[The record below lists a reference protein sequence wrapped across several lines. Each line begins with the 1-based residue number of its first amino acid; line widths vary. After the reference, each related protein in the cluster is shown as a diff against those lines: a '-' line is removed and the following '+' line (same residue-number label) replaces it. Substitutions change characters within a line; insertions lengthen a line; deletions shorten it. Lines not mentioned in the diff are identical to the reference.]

1 MSNELNYK
9 FEREVTNY
17 KSMTLGEYQLA
28 FNRWLQD
35 EVIKLSRSTEPN
47 LVHTNEP
54 MHKIL
59 PILIKDDHGNEFMLE
74 NFQQVLDMIKKL
86 ERLETEL
93 ELLKH
98 DWNELVSRHEIQTY
112 ELNTLKQA
120 IEIENSRPPEPKKM
134 NDREK
139 TMERWDFW
147 RNEIA
152 NGCTSSQP
160 RDWFESL
167 FCEPEPKTEWISVDD
182 RFPKNSGVVLCV
194 SRGYIGA
201 FTGWYED
208 GIWYDHADGEEFIV
222 THWQPL
228 PDAPICDEVKKEGN
242 DE

>member
-1 MSNELNYK
+1 MSNELK
-9 FEREVTNY
+9 ALME
-17 KSMTLGEYQLA
+17 EY
-28 FNRWLQD
+28 
-35 EVIKLSRSTEPN
+35 IKLLEQEIGSHTAF
-47 LVHTNEP
+47 LFVHGQKPDSLRVSEG
-54 MHKIL
+54 H
-59 PILIKDDHGNEFMLE
+59 
-74 NFQQVLDMIKKL
+74 
-86 ERLETEL
+86 RLR
-93 ELLKH
+93 K
-98 DWNELVSRHEIQTY
+98 
-112 ELNTLKQA
+112 A

>member
-1 MSNELNYK
+1 MSNELK
-9 FEREVTNY
+9 V
-17 KSMTLGEYQLA
+17 SDHLIGAHDITLEDCIKRANSKATTSSYSGNLLD
-28 FNRWLQD
+28 NKDLRR
-35 EVIKLSRSTEPN
+35 VIF
-47 LVHTNEP
+47 LV
-54 MHKIL
+54 
-59 PILIKDDHGNEFMLE
+59 
-74 NFQQVLDMIKKL
+74 
-86 ERLETEL
+86 
-93 ELLKH
+93 
-98 DWNELVSRHEIQTY
+98 NEL
-112 ELNTLKQA
+112 
-120 IEIENSRPPEPKKM
+120 SRPPEPKKM